1 MSTCSDK
8 QQQVIQNLLTILL
21 SYFVAQY
28 VLFFLVT
35 NFRSKRRE
43 LPTWINFYANLL
55 SLSTHMSNGP
65 LLGKMYNSSAVNLIN
80 LPLLLSKKSL
90 PAEQRIIEQN

>member
-1 MSTCSDK
+1 MHQTNSNKSSKICL
-8 QQQVIQNLLTILL
+8 Q
-21 SYFVAQY
+21 SYFHILQPNMSF
-28 VLFFLVT
+28 FFLVT

-65 LLGKMYNSSAVNLIN
+65 LLGKMYNSSVVNSISV
-80 LPLLLSKKSL
+80 PLLLSKKSL
-90 PAEQRIIEQN
+90 PAEQRIIKQN